1 MKQILGL
8 ILVLHSIS
16 IQAQNITGYVF
27 TADEKSP
34 VSYASIALLQMPDSN
49 LVTGVITLMS
59 GKYQFE
65 KVNPGNYF
73 IRVNYLGYHPAGADV
88 HVTEGMEA
96 LMMDTIFLYETT
108 HQIEE
113 AVITGQRLKGQE
125 LVDRTVYSVP
135 EEIAKTS
142 HNGYDILKKIPQVQ
156 VDFQNNVTLNGSSN
170 FIIQVDGKQRDKE
183 FLARILPSDIQ
194 TIEIISNPSGK
205 YEGNI
210 DGVINIILKKEARY
224 GMNGSIAIY
233 AKPIKKPTAVVNGSL
248 DYGLGNITFY
258 VTVFGILQKLNLNS
272 ENYNKF
278 LPNEFLPNDSVSD
291 MTGHGDIMVT
301 VPSVNSGFDYYMND
315 KNNLSFNI
323 SYRPINQEIGLDNRA
338 YLYQNNSIIN
348 YQTSLTNTILESDEG
363 SVSLFYK
370 RTFSKPVQ
378 ELTAESILY
387 SFRSDE
393 GNDFTNTT
401 FLSDFISPLDTTV
414 RLENSLNR
422 RSYFSTKLNYVHP
435 VGLSTKFEIGYQVY
449 YQQMNYDF
457 KSNLANMSN
466 LFSYEEFRN
475 SVYAGITLNLKKAGV
490 QTVVRIENTNSTINE
505 DYSSDYYCILP
516 SVNLQYKFSASH
528 NIKFTYNRRINRPGI
543 YDLNPFQKISSNYN
557 ISQGNPDLKP
567 EYRDRLQLTYTS
579 NFKKNYLSPYVYY
592 EFLSDKTST
601 SNELVESP
609 IDSKLAI
616 LSRSYNLLSGYERGG
631 GVNGLLWFVGLNA
644 RVFQGHFLEYRDQST
659 VIPSRDYS
667 SFSITTQVFHKLEKL
682 KITGFFFL
690 SYNGI
695 SVNAQ
700 SKTYNLPL
708 YGVGAQKE
716 AGDHNFGLF
725 WLLPFSKDI
734 EFSKTITETDFLYN
748 RNIIGFDISY
758 FIQFNYSYKFN
769 KGKSVKKLNR
779 KINIE
784 SDSKKGGI

>member
-1 MKQILGL
+1 MKHILGL
-8 ILVLHSIS
+8 ILILQSLS
-16 IQAQNITGYVF
+16 MQAQKIAGYIF
-27 TADEKSP
+27 TAEEKSP
-34 VSYASIALLQMPDSN
+34 VAYASIALLQLPDSN

-59 GKYQFE
+59 GKYLFE
-65 KVNPGNYF
+65 KINPGDYF
-73 IRVNYLGYHPAGADV
+73 VQVNYLGYHPAGANV
-88 HVTEGMEA
+88 QVKEGTEEI
-96 LMMDTIFLYETT
+96 MMDTIFLYEAAL
-108 HQIEE
+108 QIEE

-142 HNGYDILKKIPQVQ
+142 HNGYDILKRIPQVQ

-224 GMNGSIAIY
+224 GMNGSVAIY

-272 ENYNKF
+272 ANY
-278 LPNEFLPNDSVSD
+278 NEFLTNDSVSD
-291 MTGHGDIMVT
+291 MTGNGDIMVT
-301 VPSVNSGFDYYMND
+301 VPSLNSGFDYYMND

-323 SYRPINQEIGLDNRA
+323 SYRPINQEIGLNNGA
-338 YLYQNNSIIN
+338 NQYQNNIISN
-348 YQTSLTNTILESDEG
+348 YQTSLTSTNLESDEG
-363 SVSLFYK
+363 SVTLFYK
-370 RTFSKPVQ
+370 KTFSKPVQ
-378 ELTAESILY
+378 EFTAESIFYL
-387 SFRSDE
+387 FRSDE
-393 GNDFTNTT
+393 ANDFTNTT
-401 FLSDFISPLDTTV
+401 FSSDHNSPLDTLI
-414 RLENSLNR
+414 RLENNLNR
-422 RSYFSTKLNYVHP
+422 RSYFSTKLNYVQP
-435 VGLSTKFEIGYQVY
+435 VGLSTKFEVGCQLY

-457 KSNLANMSN
+457 QTNLANMSN
-466 LFSYEEFRN
+466 LFTYAEFRN
-475 SVYAGITLNLKKAGV
+475 SAYAGVTLNLKKAGL
-490 QTVVRIENTNSTINE
+490 QAVVRIENTNSTINE

-543 YDLNPFQKISSNYN
+543 YDLNPFQKISSTYN
-557 ISQGNPDLKP
+557 ITQGNPDLKP
-567 EYRDRLQLTYTS
+567 EYRDRLQFTYTS
-579 NFKKNYLSPYVYY
+579 NFKKNYLSPYIYY

-609 IDSKLAI
+609 IDSKVAI
-616 LSRSYNLLSGYERGG
+616 LSKPYNLLSGYERGG

-644 RVFQGHFLEYRDQST
+644 RVFQGHFLEFRGPGI
-659 VIPSRDYS
+659 VIPERDYS
-667 SFSITTQVFHKLEKL
+667 SYSITTQVFHKLEKIKL
-682 KITGFFFL
+682 TGFFFL
-690 SYNGI
+690 NYNGI

-700 SKTYNLPL
+700 SKTYNMPL
-708 YGVGAQKE
+708 YGFGAQKE

-734 EFSKTITETDFLYN
+734 EFIKTITETEFLYN
-748 RNIIGFDISY
+748 RNIIGFDISW

-779 KINIE
+779 KIEIE
-784 SDSKKGGI
+784 SDSKKGGIGT

>member
-1 MKQILGL
+1 MKKLAVL
-8 ILVLHSIS
+8 LLVLQSLF

-27 TADEKSP
+27 TAGEKSP

-49 LVTGVITLMS
+49 LVTGAITLMS
-59 GKYQFE
+59 GKYLFE
-65 KVNPGNYF
+65 KVNPGDYH

-88 HVTEGMEA
+88 RVSEGMEEFVV
-96 LMMDTIFLYETT
+96 DTIFLHEAA
-108 HQIEE
+108 HQLEE

-183 FLARILPSDIQ
+183 FLARLLPSDIQ

-224 GMNGSIAIY
+224 GMNGSVAIY
-233 AKPIKKPTAVVNGSL
+233 AKPIKKPTAIVNGSL

-272 ENYNKF
+272 VNYN
-278 LPNEFLPNDSVSD
+278 EFFPNDSVSD
-291 MTGHGDIMVT
+291 MAGHGDIAVT
-301 VPSVNSGFDYYMND
+301 VPSVNSGFDYYIND
-315 KNNLSFNI
+315 KNNLSLNI
-323 SYRPINQEIGLDNRA
+323 SYRPINQKIGLDNGT
-338 YLYQNNSIIN
+338 YLYQNNSISN
-348 YQTSLTNTILESDEG
+348 YQTSLTNTNLESGEG

-370 RTFSKPVQ
+370 KTFSKPVQ
-378 ELTAESILY
+378 ELTAESIMY
-387 SFRSDE
+387 RFRSDE
-393 GNDFTNTT
+393 GNDFTNVT
-401 FLSDFISPLDTTV
+401 FFSDLISPLDTLV
-414 RLENSLNR
+414 RLENSVNS

-435 VGLSTKFEIGYQVY
+435 VGLSTKFEVGYQLY
-449 YQQMNYDF
+449 YQQMDYDF
-457 KSNLANMSN
+457 ESNLAGMSN
-466 LFSYEEFRN
+466 LFSYSEFRN
-475 SVYAGITLNLKKAGV
+475 SAYAGITLNFKKAGF
-490 QTVVRIENTNSTINE
+490 QSVVRIENTNSNINE

-543 YDLNPFQKISSNYN
+543 YDLNPFQKISSTYN
-557 ISQGNPDLKP
+557 ITQGNPDLQP

-579 NFKKNYLSPYVYY
+579 NFKKNFLSPYIYY
-592 EFLSDKTST
+592 EFLSDKTGT

-616 LSRSYNLLSGYERGG
+616 LSKPYNLLSGYERGG

-644 RVFQGHFLEYRDQST
+644 RVFQGHFLEYSDQAT
-659 VIPSRDYS
+659 VIPSFDYS
-667 SFSITTQVFHKLEKL
+667 SFSITTQVFHKLEKV

-690 SYNGI
+690 NYNGI

-708 YGVGAQKE
+708 YGAGAQKE

-734 EFSKTITETDFLYN
+734 EFIKTITETPFLYN
-748 RNIIGFDISY
+748 RNIIGFDISCY
-758 FIQFNYSYKFN
+758 IQFNYSYKFN
-769 KGKSVKKLNR
+769 KGRSVKKLNR
-779 KINIE
+779 KIEIE
-784 SDSKKGGI
+784 SDSKKGGIGT